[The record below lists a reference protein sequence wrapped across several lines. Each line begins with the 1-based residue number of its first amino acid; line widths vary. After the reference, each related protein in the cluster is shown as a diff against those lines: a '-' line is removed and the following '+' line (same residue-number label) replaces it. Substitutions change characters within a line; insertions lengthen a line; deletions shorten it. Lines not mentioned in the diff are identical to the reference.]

1 MLNATERPIEGL
13 EALGPSMHEGGGLA
27 RETEIRAARA
37 RYRWEQRETIRKAW
51 WEHVECDREAIEGLE
66 ALGPSMHEGGRFSA
80 RNRNSS
86 RSGSISVESAGNDR
100 KGRVGAC

>member
-1 MLNATERPIEGL
+1 
-13 EALGPSMHEGGGLA
+13 MHEGGGLA

-37 RYRWEQRETIRKAW
+37 RYRWNQRGTIEKAGGSMLNAT
-51 WEHVECDREAIEGLE
+51 ERLIEGLE

-86 RSGSISVESAGNDR
+86 RSGSISVGISGKRSPWWEHVECEREAH
-100 KGRVGAC
+100 